1 MDNLL
6 LGVDNIQDDSIS
18 NILEKNLIAF
28 YDWGF
33 VNAGGYVS
41 VNRPASGLYG
51 GNKHV
56 LKLVDNPNY
65 TSGRVWQSFRE
76 NWIWETG
83 INKPTQPISI
93 SGIYVGNTF
102 KPFAYNPSSGYYVGD
117 GYKIDFQNGQVIF
130 NSPIPASSQVSLNY
144 SYKWISVESAEGM
157 PFFRYIQQ
165 GSFRL
170 DENFFTTSG
179 NWAQLGDTRVQL
191 PAIFI
196 ESPIRASFKPLQLG
210 GGQYQNADVLVHI
223 ITENFS
229 TAKNITDAI
238 SFQNDRMINLYNTNG
253 VYRSG
258 HLAINNYGDLVNKTY
273 SYPYLLDNHHYG
285 KCFINNTTKENP
297 LQLSLS
303 LFYATVRFS
312 TQIELSNIS

>member
-6 LGVDNIQDDSIS
+6 LGIDNIQDDSIS
-18 NILEKNLIAF
+18 NILEKNLISF

-33 VNAGGYVS
+33 LNAGGYVN
-41 VNRPASGLYG
+41 VNRPMSGIYG
-51 GNKHV
+51 GNKHI
-56 LKLVDNPNY
+56 LKLVDDPNY
-65 TSGRVWQSFRE
+65 RSGQVWQAFRE

-83 INKPTQPISI
+83 INKTTQPNSI

-102 KPFAYNPSSGYYVGD
+102 KSFSYNPTSGYYVGD
-117 GYKIDFQNGQVIF
+117 GYTLDYPNGRVIF
-130 NSPIPASSQVSLNY
+130 NSPIATNSQVSVNY

-165 GSFRL
+165 GSFRS
-170 DENFFTTSG
+170 DENFFTGSG
-179 NWAQLGDTRVQL
+179 NWLQLGATRVQL

-196 ESPIRASFKPLQLG
+196 ESPIRSSFKPLQLG
-210 GGQYQNADVLVHI
+210 GGQYHNADVLVHV

-238 SFQNDRMINLYNTNG
+238 SFQNDRTINLYNTNG
-253 VYRSG
+253 VYKSG
-258 HLAINNYGDLVNKTY
+258 HLAIDNYGNLVDKTY
-273 SYPYLLDNHHYG
+273 SYPYLLDNHYYG
-285 KCFINNTTKENP
+285 KCFINNTNKENP

-303 LFYATVRFS
+303 LYYATVRFS